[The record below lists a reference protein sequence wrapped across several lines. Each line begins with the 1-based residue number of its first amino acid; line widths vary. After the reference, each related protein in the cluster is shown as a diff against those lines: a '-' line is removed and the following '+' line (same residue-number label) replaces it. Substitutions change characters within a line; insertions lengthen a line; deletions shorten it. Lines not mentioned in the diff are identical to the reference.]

1 MHQKPQGDEFLR
13 PGSRVRD
20 GVMTGHSGL
29 EAPLH
34 DEAKQFLTT
43 IWVIFRLSMGP
54 ALAIGLARFAHALL
68 LPSMRADLGWSFADS
83 GSMNTANSAEYLI
96 GALVAA
102 HIGRRVGDKAVFPIG
117 LLGAGLTANFTSLLL
132 LRARL
137 WTCRSSG
144 FCQEARM
151 RFFTVTGYL
160 AGLVE
165 R

>member
-1 MHQKPQGDEFLR
+1 MHQKPQGDEFLK
-13 PGSRVRD
+13 PGSRRD

-83 GSMNTANSAEYLI
+83 GSMNTANSAEYII

-102 HIGRRVGDKAVFPIG
+102 HIGRCVGDKAVFPIG

-137 WTCRSSG
+137 G
-144 FCQEARM
+144 
-151 RFFTVTGYL
+151 L
-160 AGLVE
+160 AGAVAFVRRPECAFLL
-165 R
+165 